1 MGALNSEIAGIMVI
15 RYKDILELLTVL
27 SEEKKLQATISG
39 SLKGGLTAGLTS
51 FLGGLLLGPIGLAL
65 GGAIGGVLASMSQ
78 NFQPVSQVIMSMPEH
93 YQQKLVTAVQNI
105 ISNLDASDAIKL
117 IAIIKGNGELK
128 AKVMNEMIRFL
139 RSEMSLRID
148 DRF

>member
-1 MGALNSEIAGIMVI
+1 MGLNSEIAGIMVI
-15 RYKDILELLTVL
+15 RYKDILELLKVL

-93 YQQKLVTAVQNI
+93 DQQKLVTAVQNI
-105 ISNLDASDAIKL
+105 TSNLDASDAIEL
-117 IAIIKGNGELK
+117 VAIIQGNGVLK

-139 RSEMSLRID
+139 RSEMSLHID

>member
-1 MGALNSEIAGIMVI
+1 MGLNSEIAGIMVI
-15 RYKDILELLTVL
+15 RYKDILELLKVL
-27 SEEKKLQATISG
+27 SEEKKMQATISG

-78 NFQPVSQVIMSMPEH
+78 NFQPITQ
-93 YQQKLVTAVQNI
+93 
-105 ISNLDASDAIKL
+105 
-117 IAIIKGNGELK
+117 GNGVLK

-139 RSEMSLRID
+139 RSEMSLHID